1 MIELSQLE
9 HFLAF
14 AKYGTLSKAAE
25 ELHTSQPALS
35 RSMQKLEEELR
46 VPIFERQKNKMV
58 LNKNGELAVDYA
70 KRVLNQAS
78 DMVERVR
85 AFDRSQRTIS
95 IGSCA
100 PAPLWSLT
108 PLLSNLCPDMAISS
122 DMKNPELLVQGL
134 RDGIY
139 QFIILPEPLDEADI
153 YCTKYEEE
161 HLYLT
166 LPPAHPLA
174 SYKAVNFKDI
184 NGENLLLFSKIGF
197 WYDMC
202 LRKMPAS
209 HFIVQNEQFSF
220 EELVKNS
227 ALPAFAS
234 NLTLKD
240 YDEAPNRISI
250 PILDAEANATYYCV
264 CLQKTKKEMENVIKE
279 IEKHNTKYQ

>member
-9 HFLAF
+9 HLLAF
-14 AKYGTLSKAAE
+14 AEYGTLSKAAE
-25 ELHTSQPALS
+25 ALHTSQPALS

-58 LNKNGELAVDYA
+58 LNKNGELTVDYA
-70 KRVLNQAS
+70 KRVLNQAN
-78 DMVERVR
+78 DMIERVR

-108 PLLSNLCPDMAISS
+108 PLLANLCPNMAISS

-161 HLYLT
+161 HLFLT

-174 SYKAVNFKDI
+174 SYKTVNFKDI
-184 NGENLLLFSKIGF
+184 DGENLLLFSQIGF
-197 WYDMC
+197 WHDMC
-202 LRKMPAS
+202 IQKMPAS
-209 HFIVQNEQFSF
+209 HFIVQNERFSF

-234 NLTLKD
+234 NLTSKD

-250 PILDAEANATYYCV
+250 PILDPEANVTYYCI
-264 CLQKTKKEMENVIKE
+264 CLLKTKKEMANVIKA
-279 IEKHNTKYQ
+279 IEKHGIK

>member
-1 MIELSQLE
+1 MIELLQLE
-9 HFLAF
+9 HLLAF
-14 AKYGTLSKAAE
+14 SEYGTLSKAAE

-70 KRVLNQAS
+70 KRVLNQAN

-108 PLLSNLCPDMAISS
+108 PLLANLCPDMAISS

-139 QFIILPEPLDEADI
+139 QFIILPEPLEEADI
-153 YCTKYEEE
+153 YCTKYEKE
-161 HLYLT
+161 HLLLT

-174 SYKAVNFKDI
+174 SYKAVHFKDI
-184 NGENLLLFSKIGF
+184 DGENLLLFSKIGF
-197 WYDMC
+197 WHDMC

-209 HFIVQNEQFSF
+209 HFIVQNERFSF
-220 EELVKNS
+220 EELVKSS

-234 NLTLKD
+234 NLTSK
-240 YDEAPNRISI
+240 DEASNRISI
-250 PILDAEANATYYCV
+250 PILDAEANVTYYCV
-264 CLQKTKKEMENVIKE
+264 CQLRTKKEMENVIKA
-279 IEKHNTKYQ
+279 IEKHGIK